1 MRDRGSGFRQVAS
14 PSSITHLEDVLD
26 GENMEIGW
34 PVGSYGVV

>member
-1 MRDRGSGFRQVAS
+1 MRDRGPGSRQVAS
-14 PSSITHLEDVLD
+14 PSRATHLRDVLG